1 MGRQALRALER
12 TPKNHAESVPASAS
26 MATPRKHA
34 PICVRHGTPCTMKG
48 AREAKRIVEDI
59 AQHLAKYPPLGSV
72 DEILRRFLEEMR
84 TAS

>member
-1 MGRQALRALER
+1 
-12 TPKNHAESVPASAS
+12 
-26 MATPRKHA
+26 
-34 PICVRHGTPCTMKG
+34 MKG